1 MLVLARKSGQSIR
14 IGDDIEVF
22 VLDVQ
27 GETVRL
33 GINAPR
39 TVRVLRAEVIDDV
52 TRQNRQ
58 AAMTGD
64 QLLALL
70 SPTPDPTLQN
80 SSDNPQKN
88 P

>member
-1 MLVLARKSGQSIR
+1 MLVLARKTGQSIR

-22 VLDVQ
+22 ILDVQ

-39 TVRVLRAEVIDDV
+39 SVRVLRAEVIDDV

-58 AAMTGD
+58 AALEGD
-64 QLLALL
+64 QLIALL
-70 SPTPDPTLQN
+70 SPYSTSSLPE
-80 SSDNPQKN
+80 SSDKPSQT